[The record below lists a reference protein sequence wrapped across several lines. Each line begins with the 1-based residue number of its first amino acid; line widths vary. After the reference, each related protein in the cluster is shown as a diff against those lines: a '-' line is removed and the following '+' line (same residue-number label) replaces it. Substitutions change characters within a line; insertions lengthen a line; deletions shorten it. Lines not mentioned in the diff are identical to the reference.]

1 MIDVQDKFK
10 QRAALEDAY
19 SNFVEPYV
27 NEVMEIQLNSSLE
40 TPPAPVMSACLGC
53 VSGWLLLTFVY
64 CLWMRRRP

>member
-40 TPPAPVMSACLGC
+40 TPPAPVM
-53 VSGWLLLTFVY
+53 
-64 CLWMRRRP
+64 